1 MHMRASVA
9 ASVLVSLLALMS
21 ACGGNK
27 PADSAADAD
36 ANTEDAKSA
45 EKSGDDSSSEAKADE
60 KADEKKPDEKKP
72 DEKKPDEGPKASR
85 TPEDIL
91 KAPDTVF
98 LFSFNDSE
106 PKQVAEEKCTKKAGD
121 DPKKMNQ
128 CMAGERKKFEPTGH
142 RFKLDEKQQW
152 WWITVRQVGNRLV
165 TVKKT
170 PVEFAEQSDTS
181 VTLKPKDKG
190 SGVVFEVPNDYQIAL
205 KDPKHGRLVFQA
217 KVGSVQE

>member
-1 MHMRASVA
+1 MDMRRSINASL
-9 ASVLVSLLALMS
+9 LVSLLALTG
-21 ACGGNK
+21 ACGGGK

-36 ANTEDAKSA
+36 PKAAETKSA
-45 EKSGDDSSSEAKADE
+45 EPSGDESKSEAKSDE
-60 KADEKKPDEKKP
+60 KPDEKKP
-72 DEKKPDEGPKASR
+72 DEKKAGDGPTASR

-128 CMAGERKKFEPTGH
+128 CMAGERKKFEAKGH
-142 RFKLDEKQQW
+142 RFKQENEQW

-165 TVKKT
+165 TVNKIA
-170 PVEFAEQSDTS
+170 VEFAEQSDSS

-190 SGVVFEVPNDYQIAL
+190 NAVVFEVPNDYQIAI

-217 KVGSVQE
+217 KVGSLQE

>member
-1 MHMRASVA
+1 MHMRGSIG
-9 ASVLVSLLALMS
+9 ASVLVSLVALVS
-21 ACGGNK
+21 ACGGSK

-36 ANTEDAKSA
+36 TKAGEAKSA
-45 EKSGDDSSSEAKADE
+45 EPPSDESKSEAKSDDKPDE
-60 KADEKKPDEKKP
+60 KKADEKKVDEKKA
-72 DEKKPDEGPKASR
+72 DEGPKASR

-106 PKQVAEEKCTKKAGD
+106 PKQAAEEKCTKKAGD

-128 CMAGERKKFEPTGH
+128 CMAGERKKFEPKGH
-142 RFKLDEKQQW
+142 RFKLDEKEQW

-165 TVKKT
+165 TVQKT
-170 PVEFAEQSDTS
+170 PVEFADQTDTS

-190 SGVVFEVPNDYQIAL
+190 GPVVFEVPNDYQIAL

>member
-1 MHMRASVA
+1 MDMRRSIGASL
-9 ASVLVSLLALMS
+9 LVSLLALMG
-21 ACGGNK
+21 ACGGGK

-36 ANTEDAKSA
+36 SRAAETKSA
-45 EKSGDDSSSEAKADE
+45 EPSGDESKSEAKSDE
-60 KADEKKPDEKKP
+60 KKTDEKKADEKKADEKKA
-72 DEKKPDEGPKASR
+72 DGPTASR

-128 CMAGERKKFEPTGH
+128 CMAGERKKFEPKGH
-142 RFKLDEKQQW
+142 RFKQENEQW

-165 TVKKT
+165 TVNKT
-170 PVEFAEQSDTS
+170 AVEFAEQSDTS

-190 SGVVFEVPNDYQIAL
+190 NAVVFEVPNDYQIAI

-217 KVGSVQE
+217 KVGSLQE

>member
-1 MHMRASVA
+1 MDMRRSIGASL
-9 ASVLVSLLALMS
+9 LVSLLALMG
-21 ACGGNK
+21 ACGGGK

-36 ANTEDAKSA
+36 PKAAETKSA
-45 EKSGDDSSSEAKADE
+45 EPSGDESKSEAKSDE
-60 KADEKKPDEKKP
+60 KADEKKADEKKA
-72 DEKKPDEGPKASR
+72 DGPTASR

-128 CMAGERKKFEPTGH
+128 CMSGERKKFEAKGH
-142 RFKLDEKQQW
+142 RFKQENEQW

-165 TVKKT
+165 TVNKT
-170 PVEFAEQSDTS
+170 AVEFAEQSDSS

-190 SGVVFEVPNDYQIAL
+190 NAVVFEVPNDYQIAV

-217 KVGSVQE
+217 KVGSLQE